1 MGWVTWGTPMRGSM
15 RQLKFAAIAA
25 GIAAAALWTGSAQ
38 AKVEMKL
45 AHFVTPK
52 HTFSKWLVKWAKEV
66 EQKSGGE
73 ITFKIF
79 PGSQMGPPPKYYDIA
94 RTGRA
99 EVVWSAHGFTP
110 GRFPLTELSN
120 MPFLIG
126 SAEIGTKVLND
137 PTLRSK
143 YLDKEHKGVKVL
155 ALLTHQ
161 PGNINTANKPV
172 RTIKDMKG
180 LRIRFASQTI
190 RAFIRALG
198 GTPRGLPPT
207 QIVEQMQKGTLD
219 GAFIDYGGAG
229 IAFRMGPVTK
239 YTTEMYSYVTS
250 FCVCMNKRA
259 YDSLS
264 PKLKKVIDDSMTG
277 REKELGHAFDVL
289 DAIGKK
295 IMMKAGT
302 TPIKLS
308 AAEAERFRQVG
319 AKVTEARIADLE
331 KKGLPAR
338 AVYNMMKALSDKH
351 AKTSL
356 NFMKQ

>member
-1 MGWVTWGTPMRGSM
+1 MKH
-15 RQLKFAAIAA
+15 LKTAA
-25 GIAAAALWTGSAQ
+25 AAAALAGAVLWSASAS
-38 AKVEMKL
+38 AKIEMKL

-52 HTFSKWLVKWAKEV
+52 HSFSQWLARWAKEV

-73 ITFKIF
+73 IAFKLF
-79 PGSQMGPPPKYYDIA
+79 PGAQMGPPPKYYDIA

-99 EVVWSAHGFTP
+99 DVTWSVHGFTP
-110 GRFPLTELSN
+110 GRFPLTEMSN

-137 PTLRSK
+137 AGLRAR

-155 ALLTHQ
+155 VLLTHQ
-161 PGNINTANKPV
+161 PGNIHTAKKPV
-172 RTIKDMKG
+172 RTTADMKG
-180 LRIRFASQTI
+180 LRLRFASQTI
-190 RAFIRALG
+190 RDYIRALG
-198 GTPRGLPPT
+198 ATPRGLPPT

-239 YTTEMYSYVTS
+239 YTTEMYSYVAS
-250 FCVCMNKRA
+250 FSVNMNAKR

-264 PKLKKVIDDSMTG
+264 AKLKKVIDDTVTG
-277 REKELGHAFDVL
+277 REKEIGHEWDKL

-295 IMMKAGT
+295 IMMKAGM
-302 TPIKLS
+302 TPIQLS
-308 AAEAERFRQVG
+308 DAEAKKFREVG
-319 AKVTEARIADLE
+319 AKVTEARIAALE

-338 AVYNMMKALSDKH
+338 AVYTMMKSLAAKH
-351 AKTSL
+351 EKTSR
-356 NFMKQ
+356 NFLRN

>member
-1 MGWVTWGTPMRGSM
+1 MKLTALGT
-15 RQLKFAAIAA
+15 LAVVA
-25 GIAAAALWTGSAQ
+25 GLMTAGPAV
-38 AKVEMKL
+38 AKIEMKL

-52 HTFSKWLVKWAKEV
+52 HSFSKWLVDWTKEI

-137 PTLRSK
+137 GTLRDK
-143 YLDKEHKGVKVL
+143 YLDKEHRGVKVL
-155 ALLTHQ
+155 ALMTHQ
-161 PGNINTANKPV
+161 PGNIHTASKPV
-172 RTIKDMKG
+172 QAIADMKG

-190 RAFIRALG
+190 REFIRALG

-207 QIVEQMQKGTLD
+207 QIVDQMQKGTLD

-250 FCVCMNKRA
+250 FCVCMNAKA
-259 YDSLS
+259 YAALS
-264 PKLKKVIDDSMTG
+264 SKLKKVVDDTMTG
-277 REKELGHAFDVL
+277 REKEIGHAFDVL

-295 IMMKAGT
+295 IMMEAGT
-302 TPIKLS
+302 KPIILS
-308 AAEAERFRQVG
+308 AEQARKFREVG
-319 AKVTEARIADLE
+319 AEVTEKHLVKLE
-331 KKGLPAR
+331 NKGLPAR
-338 AVYNMMKALSDKH
+338 AVYAMMKELSAKH
-351 AKTSL
+351 AKTSR
-356 NFMKQ
+356 NFMR